1 MLLYERGS
9 PTEDLSAEDMR
20 QGLFEALDK
29 LGPRKRVIAVPPD
42 FTRYHSRAGDL
53 TCMASEYYGDA
64 LRDVLPAL
72 GTHTAM
78 TNDQKSRMFP
88 GVPNHLFRD
97 HNWRTGVTDLGTVS
111 SEFIEELSDGK
122 VDFTWTAQ
130 VDELIAERHHD
141 LILSI
146 GQIVPHE
153 VMGMANYNKNILIGT
168 GGQDTIDKSHYLSAV
183 IGVETILGRAN
194 NPVRRLLNHAADTF
208 MDGWPIVYVHTV
220 LSRDEHGALKVRGLF
235 IGDDQACFTRAAILS
250 LEVNLELIDNPLQK
264 MVVYLDPDEF
274 RSTWLGNKSVYRTRM
289 ALADD
294 AELIVLAPGVREF
307 GEDPSIDRLI
317 RKYGY
322 RTTPEI
328 LNSVEENDDLQA
340 GLSAAAH
347 LMQGSSEDRFK
358 ITYCP
363 GLLTR
368 KEIESVNCAYADLDE
383 MMKRYDPSRLKHGH
397 NTLPDGEEIYFI
409 ENPALGLWSHVDRF

>member
-1 MLLYERGS
+1 M
-9 PTEDLSAEDMR
+9 
-20 QGLFEALDK
+20 
-29 LGPRKRVIAVPPD
+29 
-42 FTRYHSRAGDL
+42 
-53 TCMASEYYGDA
+53 
-64 LRDVLPAL
+64 
-72 GTHTAM
+72 
-78 TNDQKSRMFP
+78 
-88 GVPNHLFRD
+88 
-97 HNWRTGVTDLGTVS
+97 
-111 SEFIEELSDGK
+111 
-122 VDFTWTAQ
+122 
-130 VDELIAERHHD
+130 
-141 LILSI
+141 
-146 GQIVPHE
+146 
-153 VMGMANYNKNILIGT
+153 
-168 GGQDTIDKSHYLSAV
+168 
-183 IGVETILGRAN
+183 ETILGRAN

-250 LEVNLELIDNPLQK
+250 LEVNLELLDNPLQK

-307 GEDPSIDRLI
+307 GEDQAIDRLI

-368 KEIESVNCAYADLDE
+368 KEIESVNYAYADLDE
-383 MMKRYDPSRLKHGH
+383 MMERYDPSRLKQGH